1 MIMTKFLF
9 FAIATGIFFFASCSS
24 DSDSASAAYSSMVK
38 SCDYDSK
45 NPIIEIGNLETSL
58 TVSGNLG
65 GGSVYLVNVN
75 STGNSI
81 SGAKGKY
88 ISSNISSDS
97 GNPEINK
104 TLGNVQ
110 SRQIFARNFVPS
122 KDVAK
127 ILKNHI
133 KSLPSRSVLKN
144 TSTIP
149 TVTQISPKIDS
160 TKKDI
165 YVDTNVSLNEFASKK
180 ATLRAIGTYC
190 YVWVV
195 DGYCTQNYS
204 EVATKFASKFDEIY
218 PVVRNVFGEESD
230 CLIYYATGEN
240 LNMESYSDT
249 GKKVNIVIYDI
260 GNDSNSSVKS
270 GVLGYFYSK
279 DYVFTSSAG
288 STGSDDEIFNY
299 SNKGKYFYIDSEYA
313 SSSSTFGITISTLA
327 HEFQHMINFNQKSIL
342 KNLDAGTAYNEMLS
356 MICEDMMQEKLGIHD
371 EDSPKSRLQ
380 EFNALY
386 FYSGLTEYNSSAVT
400 VSYATNYAFGA
411 WLCRNYG
418 GAALAKEMIK
428 NNKTD
433 NESIVAAVN
442 SLNGTSYKFDDLFK
456 QFLLALTGNEKYT
469 MNKNAKESLSCGG
482 YTYPMKAIDLW
493 SDDYSLTS
501 DGFDYSQ
508 LKTKLS
514 PFKYE
519 SYDWKGPFLL
529 SENCYPETLRPEHG
543 FFIQKIE
550 GIPSGTT
557 KRTFNF
563 KMNLGSNLS
572 AYLIIQ

>member
-1 MIMTKFLF
+1 M
-9 FAIATGIFFFASCSS
+9 
-24 DSDSASAAYSSMVK
+24 
-38 SCDYDSK
+38 
-45 NPIIEIGNLETSL
+45 
-58 TVSGNLG
+58 
-65 GGSVYLVNVN
+65 
-75 STGNSI
+75 
-81 SGAKGKY
+81 
-88 ISSNISSDS
+88 
-97 GNPEINK
+97 
-104 TLGNVQ
+104 Q
-110 SRQIFARNFVPS
+110 SRQIFARNFVSS

-144 TSTIP
+144 TSKIP

-160 TKKDI
+160 TTKNI

-195 DGYCTQNYS
+195 DEYYTQNYS
-204 EVATKFASKFDEIY
+204 EVAKKFASKFDEIY
-218 PVVRNVFGEESD
+218 PLVRNVFGEESD
-230 CLIYYATGEN
+230 CLIYYGTGEN

-279 DYVFTSSAG
+279 DYVFTLSAG
-288 STGSDDEIFNY
+288 STGSDDEILNY

-313 SSSSTFGITISTLA
+313 SSAFGITISTLA

-380 EFNALY
+380 EFNTLY

-418 GAALAKEMIK
+418 GAELAKAMIK
-428 NNKTD
+428 NDKTD

-469 MNKNAKESLSCGG
+469 MNKDAKESLSCGG
-482 YTYPMKAIDLW
+482 YTYPMRAIDLW

-501 DGFDYSQ
+501 DGFADYSQ
-508 LKTKLS
+508 LKNELS

-543 FFIQKIE
+543 FSIQKIE
-550 GIPSGTT
+550 EIPSGTT
-557 KRTFNF
+557 KKTFNF